1 MLLEEAVSHRSVEVK
16 GVIYQNAVAKGHL
29 KLESKRSRLKR
40 KREEQQFRRN
50 VRHHLGDGVLGC
62 LQLELGS
69 VTW

>member
-16 GVIYQNAVAKGHL
+16 EMIYQNAVAKAHL
-29 KLESKRSRLKR
+29 KFESRCSRLKR

-50 VRHHLGDGVLGC
+50 VRDHLGDGVLGC
-62 LQLELGS
+62 LQLKLAS